1 LDASPPGLVTELA
14 CQKIQFHFLLADL
27 LVKLADQRGAIL
39 LGLAVPFL
47 EEAPSASCRFHSVT
61 SVG

>member
-1 LDASPPGLVTELA
+1 VTELA